1 MKKNIKRFFLFGI
14 ILTTVYISCSFFLYR
29 DYFKADKNSLF
40 FYIPIILG
48 TYSSE
53 SNNENNS
60 YTKDDFYSFI
70 NSYYADSLFI
80 AAFPTIKFLN
90 RHKDNIR
97 FGFHPDS
104 NYFVLYDIGIDGT
117 DDSLKGK
124 VFEKIY
130 FYYPILRP
138 KGDILLGYIMPHND
152 CDYRSGL
159 NWYFK
164 NGQRIAVENMD
175 KIINDNVYPEVVF
188 SLQKESVEVDSI
200 SFLISSRYSETGR
213 IWHSKLL
220 CNWSQTSPLLSKF
233 ILDNFESSLSKNK
246 VDINADS
253 IIYNFRYLNTS
264 IGNVLVNNP
273 D

>member
-1 MKKNIKRFFLFGI
+1 MKKNIIIICLFGI
-14 ILTTVYISCSFFLYR
+14 FVTIVYVSYSIILYR
-29 DYFKADKNSLF
+29 DYFKTDKNSLF

-53 SNNENNS
+53 SSNEDTTYS
-60 YTKDDFYSFI
+60 KDDFYSFI

-80 AAFPTIKFLN
+80 ATFPTIRFLN

-97 FGFHPDS
+97 FDFHPDS

-138 KGDILLGYIMPHND
+138 EGDILLGYIMPHND

-164 NGQRIAVENMD
+164 NGQRIAVEKMD
-175 KIINDNVYPEVVF
+175 KIINDNVYPDVVL
-188 SLQKESVEVDSI
+188 SLNKSSVAIDSI
-200 SFLISSRYSETGR
+200 SFLISLRYSETGR
-213 IWHSKLL
+213 IWQSKLL
-220 CNWSQTSPLLSKF
+220 CNWSQTSPLMTRL
-233 ILDNFESSLSKNK
+233 ILDNFENSLIKNK
-246 VDINADS
+246 FEINADS
-253 IIYNFRYLNTS
+253 IIYNFRYLNTT
-264 IGNVLVNNP
+264 IGSDLEMK
-273 D
+273 